1 MSAVT
6 PHSRPRA
13 AASAADWL
21 ARLPPTG
28 TLDEWRAPD
37 RSLSPSWQRFLA
49 TLPARPQAFSAELQ
63 RRAQQLAQQLRTD
76 ATTHNVHGT
85 EQSLSWTPELLPL
98 VMEPA
103 DWAAIERGVAQRAQ
117 LLQLILADAYGEQ
130 RLLQRALLPPAL
142 LFRHPGY
149 LRPLHGFTPPG
160 GQFLHVV
167 AFELARGPDG
177 RWWVTAQ
184 RTRGPAGLG
193 HVLQHRLIVSRLFP
207 EAYEQLRVQHMASS
221 FRRLLQSL
229 RAQAALAAGDAHPRL
244 ALLTPGPDAPGYFEH
259 AYLARYLGLPLV
271 EGGDLTVRGER
282 LYLKM
287 LEGLAPVHGLLRL
300 IDDAQC
306 DPLEQEEHAG
316 DQGVPGLLQ
325 VLRAGRLALANA
337 PGSGFLESPALS
349 GFLPGIAQALLG
361 QPLLLPTLASW
372 WCGEAAAWQGVQPHL
387 PKLCMRPSFGPD
399 GGALRPDAGRI
410 QEDPEAWTLQEHPGR
425 SRALRW
431 REGRLE
437 AVPVGLRVYA
447 VADGAGH
454 WQVLPSGLARVTGEA
469 DAPLLPGGGS
479 ALDLWVRTDGT
490 VDTFSMLTRRLGVDD
505 ILARRGPVA
514 SRTAE
519 SLYWLGRYTERA
531 EQAVRLARAA
541 LRRTQEGEPSPPVLR
556 ALRAL
561 LQRAGLLGAQAPAG
575 ARTSLQRALVK
586 ALAEDN
592 GVGAQLAAL
601 SRSAGSLRERLSPEQ
616 WGLMRRMGRDLHAA
630 LLPQGR
636 AAPGAAEVLRA
647 LDAVAVQ
654 LAAVTGAQ
662 SDRMT
667 RDFGWRLL
675 AVGRHLERLVSHATQ
690 FGVLLREGA
699 LGQPEGNALLL
710 ELYDSTITFRARYQ
724 QHQDLIA
731 LVDLL
736 VLDDNNPRAWAC
748 VLRRLR
754 TELRKLPIAPEVADE
769 LLAGLP
775 AQGPGLTLQ
784 AISGLDDEAL
794 RQSLAALSTQ
804 LAAAGAQLSDDIG
817 KRFFAHVS
825 DPLQTHEPA

>member
-1 MSAVT
+1 MRAAS
-6 PHSRPRA
+6 PRSRPRA
-13 AASAADWL
+13 VASAADWL
-21 ARLPPTG
+21 VKLPSSG
-28 TLDEWRAPD
+28 ALDEWRAPD
-37 RSLSPSWQRFLA
+37 RNLSASWQRLIG
-49 TLPARPQAFSAELQ
+49 TLPARPQAFGAELQ
-63 RRAQQLAQQLRTD
+63 RRAQLLAQQLRAD
-76 ATTHNVHGT
+76 AITHNVHGT
-85 EQSLSWTPELLPL
+85 EQSLPWAPELLPL

-117 LLQLILADAYGEQ
+117 LLQLILADVYGEQ
-130 RLLQRALLPPAL
+130 RLLERALLPPAL

-149 LRPLHGFTPPG
+149 LRPLHGFRPPG

-184 RTRGPAGLG
+184 RTQSAAGLG

-221 FRRLLQSL
+221 YRRLLQSL

-244 ALLTPGPDAPGYFEH
+244 ALLTTGPDAPGYFEH

-282 LYLKM
+282 LYVKM
-287 LEGLAPVHGLLRL
+287 LEGLAPVHGLLRMVEDL
-300 IDDAQC
+300 QC
-306 DPLEQEEHAG
+306 DPLELDEHNG
-316 DQGVPGLLQ
+316 VYGVPGLLQ
-325 VLRAGRLALANA
+325 ALRAGRLALANA

-361 QPLLLPTLASW
+361 QPLLLPTLAAW
-372 WCGEAAAWQGVQPHL
+372 WCGEAAAWQAAQPHL

-399 GGALRPDAGRI
+399 TGALRPEPGRI
-410 QEDPEAWTLQEHPGR
+410 EDDPEAWTLQERTGR
-425 SRALRW
+425 SQALRW

-437 AVPVGLRVYA
+437 GVPVGLRVYA
-447 VADGAGH
+447 MADGAGS
-454 WQVLPSGLARVTGEA
+454 WQVLPGGLARVALDAE
-469 DAPLLPGGGS
+469 APLLPGRGS

-519 SLYWLGRYTERA
+519 SLYWLGRYTERT
-531 EQAVRLARAA
+531 EQALRLARAA
-541 LRRTQEGEPSPPVLR
+541 LQRSSGAELPAPVLR
-556 ALRAL
+556 GLRAL
-561 LQRAGLLGAQAPAG
+561 LQRAGLLGLG
-575 ARTSLQRALVK
+575 AASASRTGLRRGLLK
-586 ALAEDN
+586 ALAEDS
-592 GVGAQLAAL
+592 GGLGWLLGAL
-601 SRSAGSLRERLSPEQ
+601 SRAAGSLRERLAPEQ
-616 WGLMRRMGRDLHAA
+616 WGLMRRMGADLHAV
-630 LLPQGR
+630 LHPQDK
-636 AAPGAAEVLRA
+636 AAPTTIEVLRA
-647 LDAVAVQ
+647 LDDLAVQ

-667 RDFGWRLL
+667 RDHGWRLL
-675 AVGRHLERLVSHATQ
+675 AIGRHVERLVSHATQ

-699 LGQPEGNALLL
+699 LAEAEGNALLL

-724 QHQDLIA
+724 RHQDLLA

-748 VLRRLR
+748 ILRRLR
-754 TELRKLPIAPEVADE
+754 AELRKLPIAADVADE

-784 AISGLDDEAL
+784 ALRGLDDDGLRRRLDAL
-794 RQSLAALSTQ
+794 ATQ
-804 LAAAGAQLSDDIG
+804 LADAGAQLSDDIG
-817 KRFFAHVS
+817 KRFFAHVG
-825 DPLQTHEPA
+825 DPLQKP